1 MKHYYIRYPRNFS
14 NEYDLVW
21 IEASDT
27 ESILAASEAGYER
40 ITRKSAYAKIS
51 DEKYRRKTDYSSSG
65 YAPVIILPFHVNLPT
80 LPEWDGWLEMSFE
93 RRDLDSGIL
102 HCCSHTYD
110 RDINMYSADGI
121 VFETVK

>member
-1 MKHYYIRYPRNFS
+1 MKNYYIRYPRNFA

-21 IEASDT
+21 IDAADT
-27 ESILAASEAGYER
+27 ESIRKASEAGYER

-51 DEKYRRKTDYSSSG
+51 FEKYRRKTDRSFSG
-65 YAPVIILPFHVNLPT
+65 YAPVIILPFRVDLPA

-93 RRDLDSGIL
+93 QRDLDYGIL

-121 VFETVK
+121 LFEAIK